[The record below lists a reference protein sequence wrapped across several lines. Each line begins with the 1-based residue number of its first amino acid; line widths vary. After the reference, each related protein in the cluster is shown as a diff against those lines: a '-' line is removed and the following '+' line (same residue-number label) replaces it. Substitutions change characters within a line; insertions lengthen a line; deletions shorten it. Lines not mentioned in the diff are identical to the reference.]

1 MNAFFMKREIQTCL
15 RVIAPKLKRK
25 QIQYAVSWP
34 KYKIIDLFNVVVN
47 KRQVTMKIV
56 KRIIRKTPKSLKKL
70 CQHAV
75 SSLPKT
81 VLNIIYAEYIFPE
94 RLQEWRSSNPFVDNL
109 RISGVHQ
116 SIIWYCKPEYIAE
129 RFMQQF
135 AFIDPHHLLTN
146 ARVKCCKTG
155 IAERKLYKAAWIRV
169 ARHSNTTLNIA
180 LVENLVDR
188 QSDEFA
194 ETTFSESVEQ
204 AMIKMVVMRKP
215 FSAN

>member
-1 MNAFFMKREIQTCL
+1 
-15 RVIAPKLKRK
+15 
-25 QIQYAVSWP
+25 
-34 KYKIIDLFNVVVN
+34 
-47 KRQVTMKIV
+47 MKIV

-70 CQHAV
+70 CQHAE

-94 RLQEWRSSNPFVDNL
+94 RLQEWRSCNPFVDIF

-146 ARVKCCKTG
+146 AGVKCCKTG
-155 IAERKLYKAAWIRV
+155 IAGRKLFKEAWIRV
-169 ARHSNTTLNIA
+169 ARDSNTTLNIA
-180 LVENLVDR
+180 LVEDLVVR

-194 ETTFSESVEQ
+194 KTTFFR
-204 AMIKMVVMRKP
+204 IC
-215 FSAN
+215 